1 MTTYNTDYNI
11 FPPGPIKTNNKD
23 IMNECT
29 YKTCDLECYYNDTY
43 LYLSKNKNGN
53 LEITFDRTHY
63 LTYNEDAYK
72 LKYITFSKNSS
83 HKYDNKQ
90 TDLELYIVH
99 NKCENID
106 CDSDKRLI
114 LHILISNSNDINQN
128 IFFNNF
134 KDKNKLEVNKNKF
147 NPFDILPYS
156 KKFYEYGDDNTIHI
170 VFENIIYLNSK
181 LIQNLNDN
189 ITLES
194 SDIEVYDKYINYNN
208 NSYIKNNKKEFIITN
223 YIDLR
228 KEYVNKYKENP
239 ILFNSYGKHR
249 RINNFISIFK
259 YFILIYIF
267 IVLIIKLNIIE
278 NLGIN
283 NILKSLNNLSLD
295 IYKYIFISVI
305 IIVIFIILYTNN
317 IFSII
322 KGEYEDTKVYI
333 DEETDELLKV
343 YDQVAELIDESSF
356 LLDDNNI
363 QEITDIYKSTN
374 YECSDCCKYNRVCW
388 WPGSPPRC
396 SIDCP

>member
-23 IMNECT
+23 IMNKCT

-147 NPFDILPYS
+147 NPFDILPHS

-170 VFENIIYLNSK
+170 VFENRIYLNSK

-249 RINNFISIFK
+249 KINNFISIFK

-267 IVLIIKLNIIE
+267 IILIIKLNIIE
-278 NLGIN
+278 ILNIK
-283 NILKSLNNLSLD
+283 NILILLD
-295 IYKYIFISVI
+295 KLPLKVYKYIIISVI
-305 IIVIFIILYTNN
+305 ALITFIILRYNN

-322 KGEYEDTKVYI
+322 KGEYEDTKIYI
-333 DEETDELLKV
+333 DEETEELLKL
-343 YDQVAELIDESSF
+343 YNEVAELV
-356 LLDDNNI
+356 DDNLDN
-363 QEITDIYKSTN
+363 TDKENVSIIYASTN
-374 YECSDCCKYNRVCW
+374 YECSDCCKYGNVCW
-388 WPGSPPRC
+388 WPGSLPRC
-396 SIDCP
+396 SIDCE